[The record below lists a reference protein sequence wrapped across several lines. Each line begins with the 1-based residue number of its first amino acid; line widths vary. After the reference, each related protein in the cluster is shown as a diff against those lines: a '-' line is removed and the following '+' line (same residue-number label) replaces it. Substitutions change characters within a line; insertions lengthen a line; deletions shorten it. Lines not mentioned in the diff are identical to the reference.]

1 MDNFYSLS
9 LSKKL
14 LTKDFLELNTLL
26 TGLLLGLWDDSE
38 EVLLFLNLS
47 LFFGGSGL
55 LEELSVGDRPG
66 GRIRS
71 EDGTGKRPQPA
82 KVTPGKAGRENFPPP
97 E

>member
-26 TGLLLGLWDDSE
+26 TGLLLGLLDDSD

-47 LFFGGSGL
+47 LFLGVNSALRTFL
-55 LEELSVGDRPG
+55 
-66 GRIRS
+66 
-71 EDGTGKRPQPA
+71 
-82 KVTPGKAGRENFPPP
+82 VTIALRDFF
-97 E
+97 

>member
-1 MDNFYSLS
+1 MDNFYSLN

-47 LFFGGSGL
+47 LFFG
-55 LEELSVGDRPG
+55 VN
-66 GRIRS
+66 
-71 EDGTGKRPQPA
+71 PA
-82 KVTPGKAGRENFPPP
+82 LRTFLVTIALRDFF
-97 E
+97 